1 MASHAPTA
9 PRQRARTARL
19 RPFALLR
26 PLVAALVWLV
36 WPWFAGVSARAQDPV
51 SPASASLSL
60 PLRLVDGHIILSA
73 TLYDRGGADD
83 AISLELV
90 LDSPAAI
97 TLHGDQLEWLKLD
110 ESKIRKNQHPPV
122 KVVFAG
128 GTTLPVPATDF
139 KPEGSSAR
147 IDRHN
152 RLTQLFPTQLDE
164 RKVKGTV
171 GLGFLRNYHVTVDL
185 VGRLLT
191 LAPLIADLGA
201 PPTESGPVQGAD
213 FSGTFELRD
222 GRLTL
227 PLQMPGPRP
236 SGLLVLGSSFYDTLI
251 DQDLAKALDRPTGDV
266 EPVTLLG
273 ETPIEL
279 SRYVAFRPKAWRA
292 TPIAAGDERVL
303 LSGVNLLHAFRLDI
317 DWSSSQLH
325 LTQQADPVRP
335 DADRAYFQAEAAG
348 TAAAF
353 AGFLQSFPESRM
365 SNEAAL
371 KLMALR
377 IDDFAPADE
386 DLLSALDWVLKT
398 TLPERR
404 TETGLTYVARFAATP
419 GQTALAIKAG
429 QLSLS
434 HSRTAM
440 TVQDVYRLHRVLGEL
455 YLEQGELDAAW
466 KHLLSAAFVP
476 IARDPEHAFRV
487 ALHLARVYEKQGR
500 AARAY
505 SRYKAALAV
514 PGAPVTP
521 DLRKEITEALAR
533 LKAGIPPDTLKMLDS

>member
-1 MASHAPTA
+1 MVKPASTA
-9 PRQRARTARL
+9 PHRGGRCARL
-19 RPFALLR
+19 RPLALLR
-26 PLVAALVWLV
+26 PLFTALVWLV
-36 WPWFAGVSARAQDPV
+36 WPSFGVVIAQAQDPV

-60 PLRLVDGHIILSA
+60 PLRLVDGHLLLSA
-73 TLYDRGGADD
+73 TVYDQGGADD
-83 AISLELV
+83 AITLELA

-97 TLHGDQLEWLKLD
+97 TLHGDQLGWLKLD

-128 GTTLPVPATDF
+128 GTTLQLPASDF

-152 RLTQLFPTQLDE
+152 RLTQLFPSQLDE

-185 VGRLLT
+185 VGRVLT
-191 LAPLIADLGA
+191 LAPSIADPTA
-201 PPTESGPVQGAD
+201 PLTESAAVQGFD
-213 FSGTFELRD
+213 FSGPFELRD

-227 PLQMPGPRP
+227 PVHVPGPRP

-292 TPIAAGDERVL
+292 TPIAAGDERVF
-303 LSGVNLLHAFRLDI
+303 LSGVNLLAAFRLEI
-317 DWSSSQLH
+317 DWTASQLH
-325 LTQQADPVRP
+325 LTQQADPARP
-335 DADRAYFQAEAAG
+335 EADRAYFHAEAAG
-348 TAAAF
+348 TAGAF
-353 AGFLQSFPESRM
+353 EEFLKAFPESRM
-365 SNEAAL
+365 SNEAAR

-386 DLLSALDWVLKT
+386 DLLGALDWVLKT

-419 GQTALAIKAG
+419 GQTGLAIRAG

-455 YLEQGELDAAW
+455 YLEQGELDSAW

-487 ALHLARVYEKQGR
+487 ALNLARVYEKQGR

-533 LKAGIPPDTLKMLDS
+533 LKTGIPSDTLKLLDS

>member
-1 MASHAPTA
+1 MRPPTLFHAFRSALVGVLGLCWALGISHA
-9 PRQRARTARL
+9 
-19 RPFALLR
+19 
-26 PLVAALVWLV
+26 
-36 WPWFAGVSARAQDPV
+36 QDAV

-73 TLYDRGGADD
+73 TLYDQGGADD
-83 AISLELV
+83 AVSLELV

-97 TLHGDQLEWLKLD
+97 TLHGDQLGWLKLD

-128 GTTLPVPATDF
+128 GTTLQLPATDF

-147 IDRHN
+147 VDSQN

-164 RKVKGTV
+164 RKVKGTI
-171 GLGFLRNYHVTVDL
+171 GLGFLRNYRVTLDL
-185 VGRLLT
+185 VGRELT
-191 LAPLIADLGA
+191 LAPSIADA
-201 PPTESGPVQGAD
+201 AASPTESAAAQGSD

-227 PLQMPGPRP
+227 PVQVPGPRP

-292 TPIAAGDERVL
+292 TPIAAGDERL
-303 LSGVNLLHAFRLDI
+303 FLSGVNLLAAFRLEI
-317 DWSSSQLH
+317 DWTASQLH
-325 LTQQADPVRP
+325 LTQQADPARP
-335 DADRAYFQAEAAG
+335 EADRAYFQAETTG
-348 TAAAF
+348 TADAF
-353 AGFLQSFPESRM
+353 EAYLKAFPESRM
-365 SNEAAL
+365 NNEAAR

-377 IDDFAPADE
+377 IDDFAPSDE
-386 DLLSALDWVLKT
+386 DLLSALDWVIKT
-398 TLPERR
+398 TSAERR
-404 TETGLTYVARFAATP
+404 TETGLTYVTRFAATP
-419 GQTALAIKAG
+419 GQTALAIKAA

-434 HSRTAM
+434 HSRLAM

-455 YLEQGELDAAW
+455 YLEQGELESAW

-476 IARDPEHAFRV
+476 IARDPDHAFRV
-487 ALHLARVYEKQGR
+487 ALNLARVYEKQGR
-500 AARAY
+500 AVRAY

-514 PGAPVTP
+514 PGAPITA
-521 DLRKEITEALAR
+521 DLRKEITDALAR
-533 LKAGIPPDTLKMLDS
+533 LKTGIPAETLKMLDS